1 MGLVVAGFAAVGL
14 PALMVVTLEGHAV
27 LASGPGR
34 AFTAILRGPLD
45 ARALDRIDGLRDV
58 IEAAAAEAGVEPALV
73 AGVVF
78 AESRGVGGQRSSAG
92 ALGMMQLIPAAGRD
106 AGRRAGIELPES
118 DEELEAALLEDD
130 GLNVRLGA
138 AHLRWLIDHRGEWDD
153 EAVLV
158 SYNAGRARLF
168 RWIERDGSYEAWAR
182 GEEARARRG
191 ERTTG
196 ALAYAR
202 QVQRVRELFRARWRP
217 RGTVSREPNAV
228 RTRSTPDR

>member
-1 MGLVVAGFAAVGL
+1 MRRRRDTFLGLVLAGFAAVGL
-14 PALMVVTLEGHAV
+14 PALMVVALEGRAV
-27 LASGPGR
+27 LASAPGR
-34 AFTAILRGPLD
+34 AFEAILRGPLD
-45 ARALDRIDGLRDV
+45 ARALDRIDGPARHGRGGRG
-58 IEAAAAEAGVEPALV
+58 EAGVEPALV
-73 AGVVF
+73 AGVIF

-106 AGRRAGIELPES
+106 SGRRAGIELPGS
-118 DEELEAALLEDD
+118 DEELEAALLGDD
-130 GLNVRLGA
+130 ALNVRLGA

-168 RWIERDGSYEAWAR
+168 RWIERDGSYEAWVR

-202 QVQRVRELFRARWRP
+202 QVQRVRDRFRARWRP
-217 RGTVSREPNAV
+217 
-228 RTRSTPDR
+228 

>member
-1 MGLVVAGFAAVGL
+1 MP
-14 PALMVVTLEGHAV
+14 PA
-27 LASGPGR
+27 
-34 AFTAILRGPLD
+34 
-45 ARALDRIDGLRDV
+45 
-58 IEAAAAEAGVEPALV
+58 
-73 AGVVF
+73 
-78 AESRGVGGQRSSAG
+78 
-92 ALGMMQLIPAAGRD
+92 PAAPPPPPPGAIPPPPGGAPAAD
-106 AGRRAGIELPES
+106 GAS
-118 DEELEAALLEDD
+118 SEELEAALLEDD

-158 SYNAGRARLF
+158 SYNAGRVRLF

-202 QVQRVRELFRARWRP
+202 QVQRVRDLFRARWRP
-217 RGTVSREPNAV
+217 
-228 RTRSTPDR
+228 